1 MKHDITIDE
10 LTACGCSRMALS
22 AASLAE
28 DTAAL
33 SFALAPESTAAPL
46 PWVWMDE
53 VCITDE
59 GRTLFRGYVTES
71 KPDLAGAA
79 HYWHYT
85 LKNIVALLTA
95 TPAPAMET
103 TLNAMVQSGTAPG
116 SSADMAAADAVL
128 RHALGRHEQVE
139 VQLTAP
145 VRIPYTAGSESCWA
159 MALSALRWVPDAAS
173 WYDPAAD
180 RLSIF
185 AAGSGTPMVL
195 DAAARKTETIRHSPM
210 YDT

>member
-10 LTACGCSRMALS
+10 LTARGCSRMALS

-145 VRIPYTAGSESCWA
+145 VRIPYTAG
-159 MALSALRWVPDAAS
+159 
-173 WYDPAAD
+173 
-180 RLSIF
+180 
-185 AAGSGTPMVL
+185 
-195 DAAARKTETIRHSPM
+195 KTEMFSAYRNPCVTPNNYCSTTSSMLMLRTTQLFFSVIL
-210 YDT
+210 